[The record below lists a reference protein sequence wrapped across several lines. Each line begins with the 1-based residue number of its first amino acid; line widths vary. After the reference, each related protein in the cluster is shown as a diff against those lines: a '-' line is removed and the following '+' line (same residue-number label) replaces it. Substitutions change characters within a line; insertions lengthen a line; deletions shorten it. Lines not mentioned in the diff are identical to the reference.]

1 MLSTKKILLALIS
14 IPIFLNATE
23 YQLSTHILDINSGQP
38 ASNVK
43 VELYNLDQN
52 RQWVKISEKF
62 TKKNGRIADF
72 LPYEKTENR
81 SFGVYKLKFY
91 TKDYYISH
99 KVDSFYPFVEVSFEL
114 LKDQKHYLIYLLPYL
129 LLVTQLIGEVKI
141 ISLGNNDDLD

>member
-99 KVDSFYPFVEVSFEL
+99 KVDSFYPFIEVSFEL
-114 LKDQKHYLIYLLPYL
+114 LKDQKHYHIPITLSPFGYSTYR
-129 LLVTQLIGEVKI
+129 G
-141 ISLGNNDDLD
+141 S

>member
-1 MLSTKKILLALIS
+1 TKKILLALIS

-114 LKDQKHYLIYLLPYL
+114 LKDQKHYHIPITLSPFGYSTYR
-129 LLVTQLIGEVKI
+129 G
-141 ISLGNNDDLD
+141 S

>member
-62 TKKNGRIADF
+62 TKKNSRIADF

-99 KVDSFYPFVEVSFEL
+99 KVDSFYPFIEVSFKL
-114 LKDQKHYLIYLLPYL
+114 LKDQKHYHIPITLSPFGYSTYR
-129 LLVTQLIGEVKI
+129 G
-141 ISLGNNDDLD
+141 S

>member
-62 TKKNGRIADF
+62 TKKNGRIAYF

-114 LKDQKHYLIYLLPYL
+114 LKDQKHYHIPITLSPFGYSTYR
-129 LLVTQLIGEVKI
+129 G
-141 ISLGNNDDLD
+141 S

>member
-1 MLSTKKILLALIS
+1 MLSTKKILLAPIN

-114 LKDQKHYLIYLLPYL
+114 LKDQKHYHIPITLSPFGYSTYR
-129 LLVTQLIGEVKI
+129 G
-141 ISLGNNDDLD
+141 S

>member
-43 VELYNLDQN
+43 VELYNFDQN
-52 RQWVKISEKF
+52 QQWGKISEKF

-91 TKDYYISH
+91 TRDYYISH

-114 LKDQKHYLIYLLPYL
+114 LKDQKHYHIPITLSSFGYSTYR
-129 LLVTQLIGEVKI
+129 G
-141 ISLGNNDDLD
+141 S

>member
-91 TKDYYISH
+91 SKDYYISH

-114 LKDQKHYLIYLLPYL
+114 LKDQKHYHIPITLSPFGYSTYR
-129 LLVTQLIGEVKI
+129 G
-141 ISLGNNDDLD
+141 S

>member
-1 MLSTKKILLALIS
+1 MLSTKKILLTLIS

-62 TKKNGRIADF
+62 TKKNSRIADF

-114 LKDQKHYLIYLLPYL
+114 LKDQKHYHIPITLSPFGYSTYR
-129 LLVTQLIGEVKI
+129 G
-141 ISLGNNDDLD
+141 S

>member
-81 SFGVYKLKFY
+81 FFGVYKLKFY

-114 LKDQKHYLIYLLPYL
+114 LKDQKHYHIPITLSPFGYSTYR
-129 LLVTQLIGEVKI
+129 G
-141 ISLGNNDDLD
+141 S

>member
-1 MLSTKKILLALIS
+1 MLSTKKILLALIN

-62 TKKNGRIADF
+62 TKKNGRIAGF

-99 KVDSFYPFVEVSFEL
+99 KVDSFYPFIEVSFEL
-114 LKDQKHYLIYLLPYL
+114 LKDQKHYHIPITLSPFGYSTYR
-129 LLVTQLIGEVKI
+129 G
-141 ISLGNNDDLD
+141 S

>member
-14 IPIFLNATE
+14 IPIFLIFLNATE

-114 LKDQKHYLIYLLPYL
+114 LKDQKHYHIPITLSPFGYSTYR
-129 LLVTQLIGEVKI
+129 G
-141 ISLGNNDDLD
+141 S

>member
-1 MLSTKKILLALIS
+1 LSTKKILLALIS

-114 LKDQKHYLIYLLPYL
+114 LKDQKQYHIPITLSPFGYSTYR
-129 LLVTQLIGEVKI
+129 G
-141 ISLGNNDDLD
+141 S

>member
-114 LKDQKHYLIYLLPYL
+114 LKDQKHYHIPITLSPFDYSTYR
-129 LLVTQLIGEVKI
+129 G
-141 ISLGNNDDLD
+141 S

>member
-1 MLSTKKILLALIS
+1 MLSTKKNLLALIS

-99 KVDSFYPFVEVSFEL
+99 KVDSFYPFIEVSFEL
-114 LKDQKHYLIYLLPYL
+114 LKDQKHYHIPIALSPFGYSTYR
-129 LLVTQLIGEVKI
+129 G
-141 ISLGNNDDLD
+141 S

>member
-1 MLSTKKILLALIS
+1 KILLALIN

-114 LKDQKHYLIYLLPYL
+114 LKDQKHYHIPITLSPFGYSTYR
-129 LLVTQLIGEVKI
+129 G
-141 ISLGNNDDLD
+141 S

>member
-23 YQLSTHILDINSGQP
+23 YQLSTHILDINSGQL

-99 KVDSFYPFVEVSFEL
+99 KVDSFYPFIEVSFEL
-114 LKDQKHYLIYLLPYL
+114 LKDQKHYHIPITLPPFGYS
-129 LLVTQLIGEVKI
+129 TYRG
-141 ISLGNNDDLD
+141 S

>member
-1 MLSTKKILLALIS
+1 MLSTKKKLLALIS

-114 LKDQKHYLIYLLPYL
+114 LKDQKHYHIPITLSPFGYSTYR
-129 LLVTQLIGEVKI
+129 G
-141 ISLGNNDDLD
+141 S

>member
-114 LKDQKHYLIYLLPYL
+114 LKDQKHYHIPITLSPFGYSIYR
-129 LLVTQLIGEVKI
+129 G
-141 ISLGNNDDLD
+141 S

>member
-1 MLSTKKILLALIS
+1 MLSTKKILLALIN

-114 LKDQKHYLIYLLPYL
+114 LKDQKHYHVPITLSPFGYSTYR
-129 LLVTQLIGEVKI
+129 G
-141 ISLGNNDDLD
+141 S

>member
-1 MLSTKKILLALIS
+1 STKKILLALIS
-14 IPIFLNATE
+14 ILIFLNATE

-99 KVDSFYPFVEVSFEL
+99 KVDSFYPFIEVSFEL
-114 LKDQKHYLIYLLPYL
+114 LKDQKHYHIPITLSPFGYSTYR
-129 LLVTQLIGEVKI
+129 G
-141 ISLGNNDDLD
+141 S

>member
-1 MLSTKKILLALIS
+1 LSTKKILLALIS

-99 KVDSFYPFVEVSFEL
+99 KVDSFYPFIEVSFEL
-114 LKDQKHYLIYLLPYL
+114 LKDQKHYHIPITLSPFGYSTYR
-129 LLVTQLIGEVKI
+129 G
-141 ISLGNNDDLD
+141 S

>member
-14 IPIFLNATE
+14 IPIFINATE

-114 LKDQKHYLIYLLPYL
+114 LKDQKHYHIPITLSPFGYSTYR
-129 LLVTQLIGEVKI
+129 G
-141 ISLGNNDDLD
+141 S

>member
-23 YQLSTHILDINSGQP
+23 YQLSTHILDINFGQP

-114 LKDQKHYLIYLLPYL
+114 LKDQKHYHIPITLSPFGYSTYR
-129 LLVTQLIGEVKI
+129 G
-141 ISLGNNDDLD
+141 S

>member
-1 MLSTKKILLALIS
+1 MLSTKKILLALIN

-114 LKDQKHYLIYLLPYL
+114 LKDQKHYNIPITLSPFGYSTYR
-129 LLVTQLIGEVKI
+129 G
-141 ISLGNNDDLD
+141 S

>member
-23 YQLSTHILDINSGQP
+23 YQLSTHILDINSGQL

-99 KVDSFYPFVEVSFEL
+99 KVDSFYPFIEVSFEL
-114 LKDQKHYLIYLLPYL
+114 LKDQKHYHIPITLSPFGYSTYR
-129 LLVTQLIGEVKI
+129 G
-141 ISLGNNDDLD
+141 S

>member
-114 LKDQKHYLIYLLPYL
+114 LKDQKDYHIPITLSPFGYSTYR
-129 LLVTQLIGEVKI
+129 G
-141 ISLGNNDDLD
+141 S

>member
-72 LPYEKTENR
+72 LPYEKTKNR

-114 LKDQKHYLIYLLPYL
+114 LKDQKHYHIPITLSPFGYSTYR
-129 LLVTQLIGEVKI
+129 G
-141 ISLGNNDDLD
+141 S

>member
-1 MLSTKKILLALIS
+1 MLSTKKILLALIN

-38 ASNVK
+38 TSNVK

-114 LKDQKHYLIYLLPYL
+114 LKDQKHYHIPITLSPFGYSTYR
-129 LLVTQLIGEVKI
+129 G
-141 ISLGNNDDLD
+141 S

>member
-23 YQLSTHILDINSGQP
+23 YQLSTHILGINSGQL

-99 KVDSFYPFVEVSFEL
+99 KVDSFYPFIEVSFEL
-114 LKDQKHYLIYLLPYL
+114 LKDQKHYHIPITLSPFGYSTYR
-129 LLVTQLIGEVKI
+129 G
-141 ISLGNNDDLD
+141 S

>member
-52 RQWVKISEKF
+52 QQWGKISEKF

-91 TKDYYISH
+91 TRDYYISH

-114 LKDQKHYLIYLLPYL
+114 LKDQKHYHIPITLSPFGYSTYR
-129 LLVTQLIGEVKI
+129 G
-141 ISLGNNDDLD
+141 S

>member
-1 MLSTKKILLALIS
+1 MLSTKKILLALIN

-52 RQWVKISEKF
+52 REWVKISEKF

-114 LKDQKHYLIYLLPYL
+114 LKDQKHYHIPITLSPFGYSTYR
-129 LLVTQLIGEVKI
+129 G
-141 ISLGNNDDLD
+141 S

>member
-99 KVDSFYPFVEVSFEL
+99 KVDSFYPFIEVSFEL
-114 LKDQKHYLIYLLPYL
+114 LKDQKHYHIPITLSPFAYSTYR
-129 LLVTQLIGEVKI
+129 G
-141 ISLGNNDDLD
+141 S

>member
-1 MLSTKKILLALIS
+1 STKKILLALIN

-114 LKDQKHYLIYLLPYL
+114 LKDQKHYHIPITLSPFGYSTYR
-129 LLVTQLIGEVKI
+129 G
-141 ISLGNNDDLD
+141 S

>member
-1 MLSTKKILLALIS
+1 KILLALIS

-23 YQLSTHILDINSGQP
+23 YQLSTHILDINSGQL

-99 KVDSFYPFVEVSFEL
+99 KVDSFYPFIEVSFEL
-114 LKDQKHYLIYLLPYL
+114 LKDQKHYHIPITLSPFGYSTYR
-129 LLVTQLIGEVKI
+129 G
-141 ISLGNNDDLD
+141 S

>member
-99 KVDSFYPFVEVSFEL
+99 KVDSFYPFIEVSFEL
-114 LKDQKHYLIYLLPYL
+114 LKDQKHYHIAITLSPFGYSTYR
-129 LLVTQLIGEVKI
+129 G
-141 ISLGNNDDLD
+141 S

>member
-23 YQLSTHILDINSGQP
+23 YQLGTHILDINSGQP

-114 LKDQKHYLIYLLPYL
+114 LKDQKHYHIPITLSPFGYSTYR
-129 LLVTQLIGEVKI
+129 G
-141 ISLGNNDDLD
+141 S

>member
-62 TKKNGRIADF
+62 TKKNSRIADF
-72 LPYEKTENR
+72 LPYEKTETR

-114 LKDQKHYLIYLLPYL
+114 LKDQKHYHIPITLSPFGYSTYR
-129 LLVTQLIGEVKI
+129 G
-141 ISLGNNDDLD
+141 S